1 MKQLHVRLH
10 APSWSIFSLHSRF
23 EDLEA
28 LEMKTFREWMSEGE
42 TIYAEAM
49 SEYQTLETQIA
60 ALESRLS
67 EKKNE
72 VNQIAQLIGKPPVEG
87 SKRLTAQLVDH
98 EAMPASVVGSV
109 TRALTGRGI
118 VAR

>member
-1 MKQLHVRLH
+1 
-10 APSWSIFSLHSRF
+10 
-23 EDLEA
+23 
-28 LEMKTFREWMSEGE
+28 MKTFREWMSEGE
-42 TIYAEAM
+42 TIYADAM

-67 EKKNE
+67 DKKNE
-72 VNQIAQLIGKPPVEG
+72 VNQIAQMIGKPPVEG
-87 SKRLTAQLVDH
+87 SKRLSAQLVEH
-98 EAMPASVVGSV
+98 EAMPTSVVGSV